1 MNTKKLASLIIKISA
16 NSAQAQSE
24 LKTLQAKVEDFGKSM
39 QRVGANMTKY
49 VTVPLTAIAGLSVK
63 AANTQLQAEARLLTA
78 LKKREDVQQR
88 LIAQA
93 SDIQQRSVYG
103 DEEIIEQQAYLAALG
118 LTEEQ
123 ISATTEAA
131 VQLSAAMGM
140 ELESAVRN
148 LAKTYSGMTGEL
160 GESLPA
166 LRELTEEQLKSGEA
180 IRYVNEEYQGFAE
193 SVAKTGAGPLQQLK
207 NKIGD
212 LAEKIGTAL
221 LPIVTK
227 LAEWLGVLVDWFNNL
242 SPATQEIIAY
252 VAAFAAALGPL
263 LALMGKLV
271 AILPVITTAMK
282 ALYSPIGLI
291 VGAITALVG
300 LFRSLNDEW
309 AETESHAER
318 MERAAPYIQR
328 EAEFEAERQ
337 RRYDEAVAEAQKIA
351 ESLPLED
358 ALAKIR
364 MSQQVAVGYA
374 NALARTGT
382 PLTDE
387 NNWLTD
393 AGKDFEYYLATA
405 AGFESVFHKLIDDNE
420 KAQQAAAK
428 AAAEEKK
435 RLESLGIIGRL
446 ERDIAE
452 IEANIPFLKT
462 EEAIAEANDRLKEL
476 NAELERY
483 KQLTNE
489 VERQI
494 VKAEPIAQ
502 KPLDW
507 NVSVAPVKSMPLEE
521 WTVFVTDEAK
531 KMAELVAELNGI
543 VNAAFVN
550 IAEGIGNAIEGL
562 VAGEPF
568 NPLISILEVIGNA
581 LKQLGSALVAYAV
594 AMEAFKKA
602 FSNPWVA
609 LGAGVA
615 AIAAGSAIV
624 GWAKKLSQT
633 PKLATGGLAYG
644 PTMAV
649 VGDNPGAVND
659 PEVIAPLSKL
669 RNYFGG
675 QRLQLVGDVSFEL
688 RGDVLQAV
696 LNRNNIR
703 LSTLG

>member
-24 LKTLQAKVEDFGKSM
+24 LKTLQARVEDFGKSM

-227 LAEWLGVLVDWFNNL
+227 LAEWLGALVDWFNNL

-252 VAAFAAALGPL
+252 IAAFAAALGPL

-271 AILPVITTAMK
+271 TILPVITTAMK

-291 VGAITALVG
+291 VGAITTLVEI
-300 LFRSLNDEW
+300 FRSLNDEW
-309 AETESHAER
+309 AEAESHAER

-337 RRYDEAVAEAQKIA
+337 RRYDEAVAEAQKMA

-364 MSQQVAVGYA
+364 MSQRVNVGYA

-382 PLTDE
+382 SLTDE

-393 AGKDFEYYLATA
+393 AGKDFEYYLAAA
-405 AGFESVFHKLIDDNE
+405 AGFEFVFQKLIDDNE

-428 AAAEEKK
+428 AAAEEEKL
-435 RLESLGIIGRL
+435 LESLGIIGRL
-446 ERDIAE
+446 EREIAE

-462 EEAIAEANDRLKEL
+462 EEAIKDANDRLKEL

-531 KMAELVAELNGI
+531 RMAELVTELNGI

-581 LKQLGSALVAYAV
+581 LKQLGSALVAYAA

-609 LGAGVA
+609 LGAGIA

-624 GWAKKLSQT
+624 GWARQLSQT